1 MNELLL
7 TRDLTQQGFNTDEI
21 GRLARRGDLTRV
33 RRGAYL
39 RRAAAATGDPTD
51 PDDFQSA
58 HLRLVAGTWPQL
70 HPRAVFS
77 HGSAAAVHGLP
88 LFRNA
93 LDHVH
98 VTRDRQGG
106 GVRRSVVFVHG
117 SPLREED
124 RTVSDGLPVTSLA
137 RTTVDLA
144 RTLDY
149 DQAVA
154 VVDRALA
161 LGTDPTALAESLEQ
175 AQRWYGSPQARRAV
189 AFGDARSESVGE
201 SYSRVR
207 LHDLGLP
214 APTLQLE
221 VFDRNGYLIGRADF
235 GWQEH
240 RTLGEFDGRT
250 KYGGLR
256 RPGESPEDVVH
267 REKLREDALRDQG
280 WEIARW
286 DSDDLRR
293 PEVIAGRLRRAFD
306 RAAGRPLDGT

>member
-1 MNELLL
+1 
-7 TRDLTQQGFNTDEI
+7 
-21 GRLARRGDLTRV
+21 
-33 RRGAYL
+33 
-39 RRAAAATGDPTD
+39 
-51 PDDFQSA
+51 
-58 HLRLVAGTWPQL
+58 
-70 HPRAVFS
+70 
-77 HGSAAAVHGLP
+77 
-88 LFRNA
+88 
-93 LDHVH
+93 
-98 VTRDRQGG
+98 
-106 GVRRSVVFVHG
+106 
-117 SPLREED
+117 
-124 RTVSDGLPVTSLA
+124 
-137 RTTVDLA
+137 
-144 RTLDY
+144 
-149 DQAVA
+149 
-154 VVDRALA
+154 
-161 LGTDPTALAESLEQ
+161 
-175 AQRWYGSPQARRAV
+175 PQARRAV